1 MDLLDEAERL
11 YEVRNSIPKW
21 RWIKHWRATNE
32 WLACVGALQNE
43 EISRHEV
50 DIFLPPD
57 HIHVAGHPNSR
68 VRDLH
73 IPLDGTTLAAVEKGI
88 LDAEFMGF

>member
-1 MDLLDEAERL
+1 MRRLVDMKSFEMYGKPCAIVLRVQLNDKDCLDIL
-11 YEVRNSIPKW
+11 
-21 RWIKHWRATNE
+21 
-32 WLACVGALQNE
+32 
-43 EISRHEV
+43 
-50 DIFLPPD
+50 LPPD

>member
-50 DIFLPPD
+50 I
-57 HIHVAGHPNSR
+57 
-68 VRDLH
+68 
-73 IPLDGTTLAAVEKGI
+73 
-88 LDAEFMGF
+88 